1 MGGGLRNNLNLL
13 QNTQNR
19 ILKIINKNIFYK
31 ENPLNLKQIFAYE
44 CVLYY
49 YIELSY
55 VYAVTTSK
63 TRNKFIRPP
72 KCTKAVSDK
81 SNYIMA
87 IKVFNDLP
95 DKDPDLKCLDIT
107 KKK

>member
-1 MGGGLRNNLNLL
+1 MQSDTLRILYYAFFQSIIRYGNIAWGGALSSNLNLL

-49 YIELSY
+49 YIELSN

-81 SNYIMA
+81 S
-87 IKVFNDLP
+87 
-95 DKDPDLKCLDIT
+95 IT
-107 KKK
+107 I